1 MNFAT
6 KSKINWASDNFFF
19 LIKEKLS
26 ECLHADGSDS
36 VHTENLIMRIRGEL

>member
-6 KSKINWASDNFFF
+6 KSKINWASGNF

-26 ECLHADGSDS
+26 ECFYADGNDS
-36 VHTENLIMRIRGEL
+36 VHTEILIRRIRGEL

>member
-6 KSKINWASDNFFF
+6 KSKINWASGNFF

-26 ECLHADGSDS
+26 ECFYADGSDS
-36 VHTENLIMRIRGEL
+36 VHTEILIRRIRGEL